1 VTPELTL
8 ADRARLPVLTARGA
22 VAERTV
28 VSIARAGAD
37 IRVGGRAVVVAA
49 GPCAV
54 ENREMLLNTAR
65 AVRSA
70 GAVMLR
76 GGAFKPR
83 TSPYS
88 FQGLGADALALLS
101 EARELTGLAIIT
113 EVLDPRHVE
122 LVANHADTLQ
132 VGARNMQNFALLA
145 EVGRSAK
152 PVLLKRGMS
161 ATLDELLMAAEH
173 IMAGGNSRVILCERG
188 IRTFETKTRNTLDVA
203 AIPVLKRETHLP
215 VFVDP
220 SHAGGRAHLVSP
232 LSLAAIA
239 AGADGLIIEVH
250 PSPAAA
256 LSDGEQSLPPRAFA
270 TLVRQIAVVAGAV
283 GREIDVGR
291 PEARVD
297 DGGEEP
303 NEQVDAGTDE
313 VTDLAG
319 LALPVLLDTLV
330 GVRDDIQTVDREIIS
345 LLARRV
351 ALGRR
356 AGRVKRAAGVSIVD
370 PMQEAA
376 VLERARELAE
386 AAGLPYRD
394 LRALLRGMIA
404 ISRRAQL
411 NDEAADDAESR

>member
-1 VTPELTL
+1 MTHELTL

-28 VSIARAGAD
+28 ISVARAGAD
-37 IRVGGRAVVVAA
+37 IRIGGRAVVVAA

-54 ENREMLLNTAR
+54 ENREMLLSTAR

-88 FQGLGADALALLS
+88 FQGMGADALALLS
-101 EARELTGLAIIT
+101 EARELTGLSIIT

-122 LVANHADTLQ
+122 LVANHADALQ

-291 PEARVD
+291 PEARAD
-297 DGGEEP
+297 DGGAEP
-303 NEQVDAGTDE
+303 NEEVDGTDE

-411 NDEAADDAESR
+411 NDEAADEAESR